1 MSQPG
6 ASLLH
11 PRVLIPFALVTLIW
25 GSTWIVIK
33 GQLGIVPPSWSVT
46 YRFIVAAAAMFLFAA
61 MRGERLWLDRRAF
74 AFVVLLGIAQ
84 FTFNFNFVYRAE
96 QHITSGLV
104 AVLFAL
110 LIVPNTL
117 FGRLF
122 LKTPLEGRF
131 LAGAGIAIVG
141 VGLMILHEYR
151 AAALGPQAVIAGTLL
166 TLTGVLSA
174 SIANV
179 MQGTKI
185 ARAQSMTVMIAW
197 AMLFG
202 ALADGGFAWITTGP
216 PTIEATPV
224 YLLGVLYLGIVA
236 SAVSFPLYFSVIRA
250 VGPGQAAW
258 SSVLIPIIAMGFS
271 TVFEDYHW
279 APLSI
284 AGGAVALA
292 GLIIAVAKRPERPS
306 VSGNMVSVA
315 VDAPECSGPASE
327 DPRD

>member
-1 MSQPG
+1 MIGQPV
-6 ASLLH
+6 ASLLA

-25 GSTWIVIK
+25 GSTWIVIT
-33 GQLGIVPPSWSVT
+33 GQLGVVPPSWSVT
-46 YRFIVAAAAMFLFAA
+46 YRFSVAAIAMFAFAA
-61 MRGERLWLDRRAF
+61 MRRELPWLDPKALVF
-74 AFVVLLGIAQ
+74 AALLGVAQ

-117 FGRLF
+117 LGRLF

-141 VGLMILHEYR
+141 VAMMILHEYR
-151 AAALGPQAVIAGTLL
+151 AAALGAGEVLLGTAL
-166 TLTGVLSA
+166 TLAGVMCA
-174 SIANV
+174 SSANV
-179 MQGTKI
+179 MQGASI
-185 ARAQSMTVMIAW
+185 ARAQSMVVMIAW

-202 ALADGGFAWITTGP
+202 AVADGAYAWITTGP
-216 PTIEATPV
+216 PVIEWAPA
-224 YLLGVLYLGIVA
+224 YLAGVLYLGIVA
-236 SAVSFPLYFSVIRA
+236 SAVTFPLYFNVIRA

-271 TVFEDYHW
+271 TVFEGYRW

-284 AGGAVALA
+284 AGGVLALA
-292 GLIIAVAKRPERPS
+292 GLVIAVAKRPERPT
-306 VSGNMVSVA
+306 VSGNMVA
-315 VDAPECSGPASE
+315 VRVERES
-327 DPRD
+327 